1 MQHIFLP
8 HELIGSGTLD
18 LWIFYVY
25 LGRVLLLL
33 SKRIL
38 VSSRDILCKCPSF
51 KINLGI
57 ISLPGMWSNLVSIPC
72 SFEKTMYSLVIRCD
86 VSCLSIWWRSIV
98 YFLLLYF
105 FKLIFLGVLLL
116 YNVMLVSAE
125 QQSESAICV
134 YIHLFS
140 GFPFHLG
147 HHRARSSV
155 PCTIQ

>member
-8 HELIGSGTLD
+8 HELIRSGTLN

-33 SKRIL
+33 SKWIL

-86 VSCLSIWWRSIV
+86 VLFVNLVKVNCLFS
-98 YFLLLYF
+98 FTLF

-147 HHRARSSV
+147 HHRARSRV
-155 PCTIQ
+155 PCAIQ